1 MALNGLLRDLQYAFR
16 TLAKSPGFTTVSL
29 LTLAIGIGG
38 NTAIFSFV
46 DSALLR
52 PLPYADADRIVRVL
66 EKPPGFPRNGIST
79 LNFLDWQR
87 QNTVFDYMAG
97 DTGGGSVTLTG
108 SGEPV
113 QLRSAQVSAH
123 YFDIFGVQAALGR
136 TFSAD
141 EDQRG
146 KELVAVLSHLLW
158 VSQFGADSK
167 LIGRTIRL
175 DGEAY
180 TVIGVLPEAS
190 AFNRANTQ
198 IWIPRVFR
206 AQNMTRD
213 FHWFGSFARLK
224 RGVTIENARAQMD
237 AIGAAIAQD
246 HPDSNRG
253 WGVVVERYSDVL
265 VDSNL
270 RQSLYVLLAAVA
282 MVLLIG
288 CANLANLTLARGAAR
303 EREIALRSALGAG
316 RGRLIQQFLTESV
329 LLSLAGGLLG
339 LGTGYACM
347 AALRGALPPHS
358 LPREVNVTMDGR
370 VMLFTLE
377 ISGLTGIL
385 FGLASALGSTKTNLA
400 TALKEGARGTIGGAR
415 RTLRGA
421 LVVAEVALAFVLLTG
436 AGLLIRSFFQMQRTD
451 TGFDSTNVLTATLRF
466 SDKRYP
472 DPVQLNTNL
481 REIVGNLQ
489 SLPGVRDV
497 AFTSALPM
505 RGWGYGMPFQIAGR
519 PTVDRANR
527 QGGFFKMVS
536 PSYFRTI
543 GMRLRK
549 GRGLS
554 DRDLSGAPPVTVV
567 NETMV
572 RKYFQNQDPLGQRI
586 LVQQIIPGKTQL
598 GPDTP
603 WEVVGVVADERVQS
617 LDSTMD
623 DPGMYVTNEQSPVY
637 FGGLVVRA
645 QLDPSRLE
653 KAIRDSVYDVDK
665 DQPLTD
671 VKTLEQIKSESMASD
686 RLRSLLLAVFAG
698 IALSLSAMGIYGV
711 ISYSVAQRT
720 AEIGIRAALG
730 ASRANLLGLI
740 LRNGIWITSAG
751 LTIGF
756 ASAIGLT
763 RLLAKLV
770 FGIGT
775 SDALTI
781 TSVAAILSVVSLL
794 ACYIPARRATKVDPA
809 VALRHE

>member
-1 MALNGLLRDLQYAFR
+1 M
-16 TLAKSPGFTTVSL
+16 LAKSPGFTTVSL

-46 DSALLR
+46 DSALLK

-97 DTGGGSVTLTG
+97 NTGGGSVTLTG

-146 KELVAVLSHLLW
+146 QELVAVLSHALW

-190 AFNRANTQ
+190 AFNRANAQ
-198 IWIPRVFR
+198 IWIPLVFR
-206 AQNMTRD
+206 AQNMTRN
-213 FHWFGSFARLK
+213 FHWFGSFGKLK

-246 HPDSNRG
+246 HPDSNKG
-253 WGVVVERYSDVL
+253 WGVVVERYSEVL

-288 CANLANLTLARGAAR
+288 CVNLANLTLARGAAR
-303 EREIALRSALGAG
+303 EREIALRSALGAR
-316 RGRLIQQFLTESV
+316 RGRLIRQFLTESV

-339 LGTGYACM
+339 LGIGYVCM

-370 VMLFTLE
+370 VMLFTLA

-385 FGLASALGSTKTNLA
+385 FGLAPALGATGTNLA
-400 TALKEGARGTIGGAR
+400 TALKEGARGAIGGAR
-415 RTLRGA
+415 RRLRGA
-421 LVVAEVALAFVLLTG
+421 LVVAEVALAFVLLIG
-436 AGLLIRSFFQMQRTD
+436 AGLLIRSFFEMQRAD

-481 REIVGNLQ
+481 REIVSNLK

-527 QGGFFKMVS
+527 QGCFFKMVS
-536 PSYFRTI
+536 PSYFRAI

-554 DRDLSGAPPVTVV
+554 DRDLSGAPPVAVV

-598 GPDTP
+598 GPETP

-653 KAIRDSVYDVDK
+653 KAIRDSVYGVDK

-686 RLRSLLLAVFAG
+686 RLRALLLAVFAG

-740 LRNGIWITSAG
+740 LRNGIWMTSAG
-751 LTIGF
+751 LAIGF

-775 SDALTI
+775 TDVFTI
-781 TSVAAILSVVSLL
+781 TSVAAILSGVSLL
-794 ACYIPARRATKVDPA
+794 ACYIPVRRATKVDPA
-809 VALRHE
+809 VALRYE